1 VATLADFKKAQDSL
15 VREAQLDINK
25 SVDNTSWE
33 WGYSNDTVQYSICHF
48 KNVGCNGRFTYPI
61 NRIDLDSQYCAE
73 MNNMITVHHDTESP
87 LILTQYIYIYIYF
100 ISVGGSQRVHCFLHS
115 LHADQQTFVG
125 LSQCIVAFQ
134 QICLGAGGRRSG

>member
-48 KNVGCNGRFTYPI
+48 KKVGCNGRFTYPI

-87 LILTQYIYIYIYF
+87 LILTQYIYIYIF
-100 ISVGGSQRVHCFLHS
+100 ILFQLVEVSV
-115 LHADQQTFVG
+115 
-125 LSQCIVAFQ
+125 CIAFFTVSMPTN
-134 QICLGAGGRRSG
+134 RRSWASRNAL